1 MIQLKYNRAN
11 AWGDK
16 NEMVIEGDIVTLDKK
31 EIEELMVFLIR
42 NYARI
47 EKRGYLEGGQV
58 TILDFR
64 ESIT

>member
-1 MIQLKYNRAN
+1 MALLAEIKNGTIYLEAN
-11 AWGDK
+11 
-16 NEMVIEGDIVTLDKK
+16 DKK

-64 ESIT
+64 ENVT

>member
-1 MIQLKYNRAN
+1 MALLVEIKGKTIYLEA
-11 AWGDK
+11 
-16 NEMVIEGDIVTLDKK
+16 TDKK

-64 ESIT
+64 ESK